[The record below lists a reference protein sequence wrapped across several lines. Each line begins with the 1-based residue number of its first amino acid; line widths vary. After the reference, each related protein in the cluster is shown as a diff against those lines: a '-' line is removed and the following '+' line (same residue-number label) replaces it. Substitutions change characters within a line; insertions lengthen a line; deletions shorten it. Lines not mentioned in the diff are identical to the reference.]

1 MPLISLIV
9 TPASFSSFSSSVSV
23 FFFEPNNEPV
33 PNSRDDLEVGL
44 GFSGVMILFVLL
56 ILVVSDFDLLVEAPK
71 KLFKPDF
78 LGAATAAVVVVV
90 ELVVVVEDE
99 VVIIGSDGTRE
110 GVVAIEAFPEDK
122 ELYVPDFDEAAAVA
136 LAIISAIIS

>member
-1 MPLISLIV
+1 MPLISLTV
-9 TPASFSSFSSSVSV
+9 TPASLSSFSSSVSG
-23 FFFEPNNEPV
+23 FFFEPNKEPV

-44 GFSGVMILFVLL
+44 GFSGVMILFVELL
-56 ILVVSDFDLLVEAPK
+56 LLLMVVSDFDLLAEAPK

-78 LGAATAAVVVVV
+78 LGVAMVAVVVV
-90 ELVVVVEDE
+90 EVEDE